1 MNDRENEAFI
11 SVCVYTTP
19 SAEELVSVLIES
31 IFETS
36 ASVWSD
42 TAKNES
48 KVTVY
53 LEREEISDAEKEIL
67 NEGLNFIRQSDC
79 DVGKGEWQLLPVKRE
94 DWSESWKRHFHPIEV
109 SSKLLVKPDWE
120 EIQTKPDQAVVTLNP
135 GLSFG
140 TGHHPTT
147 LFCLKQIDEH
157 APESESRSFLDA
169 GSGSGILAIS
179 AAKLGY
185 SPIEAWDFDPQ
196 AVHVA
201 AENAEQNNLAKELMF
216 HVRDLTQMSLG
227 GRQFD
232 IICANLIYDLLIAE
246 CEKLKSW
253 TAPGGR
259 LILAGILMDQFSL
272 VREAYCGLGM
282 EMVDVEP
289 VGEWCSGVFV
299 SK

>member
-1 MNDRENEAFI
+1 
-11 SVCVYTTP
+11 
-19 SAEELVSVLIES
+19 
-31 IFETS
+31 
-36 ASVWSD
+36 
-42 TAKNES
+42 
-48 KVTVY
+48 
-53 LEREEISDAEKEIL
+53 
-67 NEGLNFIRQSDC
+67 
-79 DVGKGEWQLLPVKRE
+79 
-94 DWSESWKRHFHPIEV
+94 
-109 SSKLLVKPDWE
+109 
-120 EIQTKPDQAVVTLNP
+120 
-135 GLSFG
+135 
-140 TGHHPTT
+140 
-147 LFCLKQIDEH
+147 
-157 APESESRSFLDA
+157 
-169 GSGSGILAIS
+169 
-179 AAKLGY
+179 
-185 SPIEAWDFDPQ
+185 
-196 AVHVA
+196 
-201 AENAEQNNLAKELMF
+201 MF